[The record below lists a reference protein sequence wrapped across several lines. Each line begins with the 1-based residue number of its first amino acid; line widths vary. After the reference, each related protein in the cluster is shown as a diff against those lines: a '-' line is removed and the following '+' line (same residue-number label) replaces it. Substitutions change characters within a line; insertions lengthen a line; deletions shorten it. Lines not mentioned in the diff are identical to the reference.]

1 MRIEVFIMSK
11 SAEKNFAKLLKQ
23 YRIINDLTQDEMAYR
38 CGLSTRHYQNLEAG
52 KVNPSLTTL
61 IRIATVLDLDL
72 NCLKVTGEF
81 NDEFESEDFD
91 KADD

>member
-1 MRIEVFIMSK
+1 MSK

-52 KVNPSLTTL
+52 KVNPSLTTV

>member
-1 MRIEVFIMSK
+1 MSK

-38 CGLSTRHYQNLEAG
+38 CGLSIRHYQNLEAG
-52 KVNPSLTTL
+52 KVNPSLTTV

>member
-1 MRIEVFIMSK
+1 MSK

-38 CGLSTRHYQNLEAG
+38 CGLITRHYQNLEAG
-52 KVNPSLTTL
+52 KVNPSLTTV

>member
-11 SAEKNFAKLLKQ
+11 SAAKNFAKLLKQ
-23 YRIINDLTQDEMAYR
+23 YRIMNDLTQDEMAFR

-52 KVNPSLTTL
+52 KVNPSLTTV

-72 NCLKVTGEF
+72 NCLKVINEF
-81 NDEFESEDFD
+81 NDEFENDDFD
-91 KADD
+91 KSND

>member
-1 MRIEVFIMSK
+1 MSK
-11 SAEKNFAKLLKQ
+11 SAEKNFAKLLTQ

-52 KVNPSLTTL
+52 KVNPSLTTV